1 MSTIF
6 LFLVLMQEPN
16 IDAVPGGGK
25 PAAGAA
31 KELLD
36 APGGAAPKAVP
47 GVPGAPGATG
57 PGGETPPV
65 VTRDGAPKPGEPASA
80 SAPLP
85 EKAAAETESSDKAH
99 VETPWYIDMLSSG
112 LMGYMIDG
120 GIFMWP
126 ILFLG
131 ILAVGVVI
139 ERYRSLKMLQT
150 DTTQLRA
157 QVLELLQ
164 ADRVEEALK
173 LCDSQQGPVP
183 AILSQGLRKLLL
195 LQRLNYD
202 PGKIQEQV
210 VKSMDDYGVHIVAAL
225 ERHLPIL
232 ATVSSVGPMIGFLGT
247 VQGMV
252 VSFAQIVADSQAGTG
267 QNIVVSAAD
276 GIMVSLLTTVLGL
289 IVGIPAFIGF
299 NYFTSVINRFVLDVE
314 ESAAELIEAVTLQ
327 MALEEQEQGVG
338 VNS

>member
-1 MSTIF
+1 MIYTL
-6 LFLVLMQEPN
+6 LFLVLLQEPN
-16 IDAVPGGGK
+16 IDAVPGDAK
-25 PAAGAA
+25 PGAA
-31 KELLD
+31 SKELLD
-36 APGGAAPKAVP
+36 TPQAPAPV
-47 GVPGAPGATG
+47 ATDKKDE
-57 PGGETPPV
+57 PPPV
-65 VTRDGAPKPGEPASA
+65 VRDGAAKPDAASTESTPAAPSA
-80 SAPLP
+80 S
-85 EKAAAETESSDKAH
+85 ESSTSSTQEK
-99 VETPWYIDMLSSG
+99 PWYVEMMNSG
-112 LMGYMIDG
+112 VMGYMIQG
-120 GIFMWP
+120 GAFMWP
-126 ILFLG
+126 ILILG
-131 ILAVGVVI
+131 IVAAGVII
-139 ERYRSLKMLQT
+139 ERYRSLKLLNT
-150 DTTQLRA
+150 DTSLLRK

-164 ADRVEEALK
+164 ENRVEEALQ

-252 VSFAQIVADSQAGTG
+252 ISFAQIVADSQAGTG

-289 IVGIPAFIGF
+289 MVGIPAFMGF

-327 MALEEQEQGVG
+327 MALEEQQS
-338 VNS
+338 NA

>member
-6 LFLVLMQEPN
+6 LFLVLLQAEPN
-16 IDAVPGGGK
+16 IDGAPTSPQPGGGAATELLAK
-25 PAAGAA
+25 PEAPAAA
-31 KELLD
+31 
-36 APGGAAPKAVP
+36 APGSQ
-47 GVPGAPGATG
+47 G
-57 PGGETPPV
+57 PETPPPV
-65 VTRDGAPKPGEPASA
+65 VRDGVAKPAGTVDGAAAPPPATSESEAPKVA
-80 SAPLP
+80 
-85 EKAAAETESSDKAH
+85 
-99 VETPWYIDMLSSG
+99 ETPWYVDMLSSG
-112 LMGYMIDG
+112 LMGYMIAG

-126 ILFLG
+126 ILLLG
-131 ILAVGVVI
+131 VLAVGVII
-139 ERYRSLKMLQT
+139 ERYRSLKLLNT

-173 LCDSQQGPVP
+173 LCDAQQGPVP

-252 VSFAQIVADSQAGTG
+252 VSFAQIVTDSQAGTG

-327 MALEEQEQGVG
+327 MALEEQASSSASSQSG
-338 VNS
+338 

>member
-1 MSTIF
+1 MINF
-6 LFLVLMQEPN
+6 LLLLVLLQAEPN
-16 IDAVPGGGK
+16 IDGVPADLK
-25 PAAGAA
+25 
-31 KELLD
+31 
-36 APGGAAPKAVP
+36 PGGAARELLAEPEVPKAEP
-47 GVPGAPGATG
+47 STEKKAEP
-57 PGGETPPV
+57 PPV
-65 VTRDGAPKPGEPASA
+65 VRDGAPQAGAPTGETAPANSE
-80 SAPLP
+80 S
-85 EKAAAETESSDKAH
+85 ESSSTKSEDKAWY
-99 VETPWYIDMLSSG
+99 VEMLTSG
-112 LMGYMIDG
+112 LMGYMLDG
-120 GIFMWP
+120 GPFMWP
-126 ILFLG
+126 ILCLG
-131 ILAVGVVI
+131 ILAVGVII
-139 ERYRSLKMLQT
+139 ERYRSLKLLNT
-150 DTTQLRA
+150 DTTVLRK

-164 ADRVEEALK
+164 DNRVEDALL
-173 LCDSQQGPVP
+173 LCDGQQGPVP

-252 VSFAQIVADSQAGTG
+252 LSFAQIVADSQSGTG

-289 IVGIPAFIGF
+289 MVGIPAFMGF

-327 MALEEQEQGVG
+327 MALEQQAS
-338 VNS
+338 NTNA

>member
-1 MSTIF
+1 MSMIF
-6 LFLVLMQEPN
+6 LFLVLLQGEPS
-16 IDAVPGGGK
+16 IDGAPADLKPG
-25 PAAGAA
+25 AGAA
-31 KELLD
+31 KELLN
-36 APGGAAPKAVP
+36 APAEGAPAAPTGKPAELPPPVVRDGAVKP
-47 GVPGAPGATG
+47 GDPAAT
-57 PGGETPPV
+57 TPPV
-65 VTRDGAPKPGEPASA
+65 TDTK
-80 SAPLP
+80 
-85 EKAAAETESSDKAH
+85 AETESADKQH

-131 ILAVGVVI
+131 ILAIGVVI
-139 ERYRSLKMLQT
+139 ERYRSLKMLNT

-327 MALEEQEQGVG
+327 MALEDQGAG
-338 VNS
+338 TNS

>member
-6 LFLVLMQEPN
+6 LFLVLLQGEPN
-16 IDAVPGGGK
+16 IDGVPGGVK
-25 PAAGAA
+25 PGAGAA
-31 KELLD
+31 KELL
-36 APGGAAPKAVP
+36 AAPADP
-47 GVPGAPGATG
+47 TPAPGAG
-57 PGGETPPV
+57 NPVEPPPPV
-65 VTRDGAPKPGEPASA
+65 VRDGAAKPGDPAATTS
-80 SAPLP
+80 PVT
-85 EKAAAETESSDKAH
+85 ETKAETEAADKQH
-99 VETPWYIDMLSSG
+99 VESPWYIDMLSSG

-126 ILFLG
+126 ILILG
-131 ILAVGVVI
+131 VLAVGVII
-139 ERYRSLKMLQT
+139 ERYRSLKLLNT

-164 ADRVEEALK
+164 TNRVEEALK

-195 LQRLNYD
+195 LQRLDYD

-276 GIMVSLLTTVLGL
+276 GIMVSLLTTVAGL
-289 IVGIPAFIGF
+289 MVGIPAFMGF
-299 NYFTSVINRFVLDVE
+299 NYYTSVINRYVLDVE

-327 MALEEQEQGVG
+327 MALEDQTMG
-338 VNS
+338 SSS

>member
-6 LFLVLMQEPN
+6 LFLVLLQGEPS
-16 IDAVPGGGK
+16 IDGVPSDLK
-25 PAAGAA
+25 PGAGAA
-31 KELLD
+31 KELL
-36 APGGAAPKAVP
+36 AAPADP
-47 GVPGAPGATG
+47 AAAAPAGKPA
-57 PGGETPPV
+57 ETPPPV
-65 VTRDGAPKPGEPASA
+65 VVRDGAPAKPGEPGTGTP
-80 SAPLP
+80 APLT
-85 EKAAAETESSDKAH
+85 ETKAATESSDKAH
-99 VETPWYIDMLSSG
+99 AETPWYIDMLSSG

-131 ILAVGVVI
+131 ILAIGVVI
-139 ERYRSLKMLQT
+139 ERYRSLKMLNT

-164 ADRVEEALK
+164 ANRVEEALK

-202 PGKIQEQV
+202 PAKIQEQV

-327 MALEEQEQGVG
+327 MALEEKEEV
-338 VNS
+338 SAT

>member
-6 LFLVLMQEPN
+6 LFLVLLQGEPN
-16 IDAVPGGGK
+16 IDGVPTDLK
-25 PAAGAA
+25 PGAGAA
-31 KELLD
+31 KELLAAPNEGAPAAA
-36 APGGAAPKAVP
+36 APGGS
-47 GVPGAPGATG
+47 G
-57 PGGETPPV
+57 PETPPPV
-65 VTRDGAPKPGEPASA
+65 VRDGAPKPGEPAA
-80 SAPLP
+80 AGAPLP
-85 EKAAAETESSDKAH
+85 EKPTAETEASDKAH
-99 VETPWYIDMLSSG
+99 VETPWYVDMLSSG

-120 GIFMWP
+120 GLFMWP
-126 ILFLG
+126 ILCLG
-131 ILAVGVVI
+131 IVAVGVVI
-139 ERYRSLKMLQT
+139 ERYRSLKMLNT

-327 MALEEQEQGVG
+327 MALEDQEQGVSA
-338 VNS
+338 NS

>member
-1 MSTIF
+1 MIYALVF
-6 LFLVLMQEPN
+6 LTLLQEPN
-16 IDAVPGGGK
+16 IDAVPDTAKAGGAASELLAK
-25 PAAGAA
+25 PEAPAAGPATDN
-31 KELLD
+31 KS
-36 APGGAAPKAVP
+36 VP
-47 GVPGAPGATG
+47 
-57 PGGETPPV
+57 PPV
-65 VTRDGAPKPGEPASA
+65 VRDGAPKSGAPAGE
-80 SAPLP
+80 SAP
-85 EKAAAETESSDKAH
+85 AAPARTSESESSSAGTPAK
-99 VETPWYIDMLSSG
+99 PWYEEMLTSG
-112 LMGYMIDG
+112 LMGYMIAG

-126 ILFLG
+126 ILILG
-131 ILAVGVVI
+131 ILAGGVII
-139 ERYRSLKMLQT
+139 ERYRSLKLLST
-150 DTTQLRA
+150 DTTQLRK

-164 ADRVEEALK
+164 DDRVEEAMK
-173 LCDSQQGPVP
+173 LCDGQQGPVP

-252 VSFAQIVADSQAGTG
+252 ISFAQIVADSKGGTG

-289 IVGIPAFIGF
+289 MVGIPAFMGF

-327 MALEEQEQGVG
+327 MALEQQASET
-338 VNS
+338 NA

>member
-1 MSTIF
+1 MIYTL
-6 LFLVLMQEPN
+6 LFLVLLQEPN
-16 IDAVPGGGK
+16 IDAVPGDAK
-25 PAAGAA
+25 PGAA
-31 KELLD
+31 SKELLD
-36 APGGAAPKAVP
+36 STQPPAPAATDKKDEP
-47 GVPGAPGATG
+47 
-57 PGGETPPV
+57 PPV
-65 VTRDGAPKPGEPASA
+65 VRDGAAKPGAASTE
-80 SAPLP
+80 SAPAAPSSSDSGTSTSSTP
-85 EKAAAETESSDKAH
+85 EK
-99 VETPWYIDMLSSG
+99 PWYVEMMNSG
-112 LMGYMIDG
+112 VMGYMIQG
-120 GIFMWP
+120 GAFMWP

-131 ILAVGVVI
+131 IVAAGVII
-139 ERYRSLKMLQT
+139 ERYRSLKLLNT
-150 DTTQLRA
+150 DTSQLRK

-164 ADRVEEALK
+164 ENRVEEALQ
-173 LCDSQQGPVP
+173 LCDGQQGPVP

-252 VSFAQIVADSQAGTG
+252 ISFAQIVADSQAGTG

-289 IVGIPAFIGF
+289 MVGIPAFMGF

-327 MALEEQEQGVG
+327 MALEEQQSSA
-338 VNS
+338 NA

>member
-1 MSTIF
+1 MMTFF
-6 LFLVLMQEPN
+6 LFLALLQEPM
-16 IDAVPGGGK
+16 IDAVPADLKGG
-25 PAAGAA
+25 GAA
-31 KELLD
+31 KELL
-36 APGGAAPKAVP
+36 APNAGQPPVLAAPK
-47 GVPGAPGATG
+47 GDAP
-57 PGGETPPV
+57 PPV
-65 VTRDGAPKPGEPASA
+65 VRDELTAKSA
-80 SAPLP
+80 GVATKKD
-85 EKAAAETESSDKAH
+85 ETKDAAAQEGAAGKETAG
-99 VETPWYIDMLSSG
+99 VTPTTTPWYVEMMSTG
-112 LMGYMIDG
+112 LMGYMVAG

-126 ILFLG
+126 ILILG
-131 ILAVGVVI
+131 ILAVGVII
-139 ERYRSLKMLQT
+139 ERFRSLKLLNT
-150 DTTQLRA
+150 DTSLLRK

-164 ADRVEEALK
+164 SDRVEEALQ
-173 LCDSQQGPVP
+173 LCDRQQGPVP

-289 IVGIPAFIGF
+289 MVGIPAFIGF

-327 MALEEQEQGVG
+327 MALEQHTAD
-338 VNS
+338 SKA